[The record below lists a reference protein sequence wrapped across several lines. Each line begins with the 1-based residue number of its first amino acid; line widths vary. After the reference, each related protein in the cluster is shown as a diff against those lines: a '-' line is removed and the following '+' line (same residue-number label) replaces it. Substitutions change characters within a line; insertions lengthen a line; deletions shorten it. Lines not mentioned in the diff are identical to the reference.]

1 MARLSNRYLAVIADM
16 VRSRDLPRAR
26 RGTIQKQFSALVVD
40 LNRTYRAAIA
50 SKFVVTLGD
59 EFQGLL
65 NSAAVIPD
73 LVWRLEQQFQEREL
87 RVGIGLGALDTPLQ
101 KYAINIDGPALHQ
114 ARMAVDKAKQSR
126 ALGGVF
132 YSFGD
137 LDDVLNGVAGLLWFQ
152 RSRWTPAQR
161 RIAALLR
168 QGMSQTEAARKLG
181 ITKQVVSKQVRSA
194 GCAQYLAAEVAWRK
208 ILQKYVDL

>member
-1 MARLSNRYLAVIADM
+1 MARLSHRYVAVIADM
-16 VRSRDLPRAR
+16 VRSRELTRAR
-26 RGTIQKQFSALVVD
+26 RGTIQKQFSALVAD
-40 LNRTYRAAIA
+40 LNRTYRPAIA

-73 LVWRLEQQFQEREL
+73 LVWHLEQQFQEREL

-101 KYAINIDGPALHQ
+101 KYAINIDGPALHRS
-114 ARMAVDKAKQSR
+114 RMAVDEAKQSH

-132 YSFGD
+132 HGFGD
-137 LDDVLNGVAGLLWFQ
+137 LDDVLNGIAGLLWFQ

-161 RIAALLR
+161 KIAALLR

-181 ITKQVVSKQVRSA
+181 ITKQVVSKQVLSA
-194 GCAQYLAAEVAWRK
+194 GCTEYLAAEIAWRK